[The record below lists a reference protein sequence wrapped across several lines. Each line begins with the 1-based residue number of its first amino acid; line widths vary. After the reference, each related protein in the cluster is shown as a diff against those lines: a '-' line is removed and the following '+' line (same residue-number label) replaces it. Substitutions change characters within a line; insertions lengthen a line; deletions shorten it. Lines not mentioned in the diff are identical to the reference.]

1 MVGHNPKLKMSQPLP
16 LKAEAGASIRYFAF
30 GPKAEVISRFIGLAK
45 LSLAITLPG
54 FGSSRRLDPEIIA
67 EAKPTTARG
76 AADLSAPKRSV
87 EREPRSS

>member
-1 MVGHNPKLKMSQPLP
+1 MKRLPRGWANRHGMVGHNPKLKMSQPLP

-67 EAKPTTARG
+67 EAKPTMRA
-76 AADLSAPKRSV
+76 
-87 EREPRSS
+87 ERRI